1 MDILFTGMVLFASL
15 ICCVRLTNLVVWL
28 VVVIVFMLSVYT
40 NLIQLTKIFHKYA
53 VKHATLGMT
62 VEEFQQFLIEYQQV
76 RTTK

>member
-1 MDILFTGMVLFASL
+1 
-15 ICCVRLTNLVVWL
+15 
-28 VVVIVFMLSVYT
+28 MLSVYT

-76 RTTK
+76 RTTIWLHQLVVATQLL